1 MPQPWITFCTTRHT
15 ILGTVTM
22 PSGRVRRFTTSTA
35 ITVAALGLL
44 SVTTGAVA
52 DRRPV
57 APEPA
62 TATLRGSRPVL
73 SSVLSPALSPQAARY
88 RAQELSWRG
97 CIDPELEP
105 GLPIDYYRLQC
116 TTLTAPLNWADPS
129 GGPEVEIAVSR
140 LKAAITPAVGVLFTN
155 PGGPGAAG
163 VELPLLFVSDARKAL
178 LRSQDIY
185 GIDVRGTGDSSNVTC
200 GGTSS
205 RLLDPRERSTANLAL
220 LLDSAEL
227 TARAC
232 DVAGGQLIDY
242 VSTEQTVRDLELLR
256 AVVQAPKLNWIGF
269 SAGTWLGA
277 QYATAFPERV
287 GNMVLDSNVDFT
299 GSWQAALQLQPKGFE
314 RRFTADFTPWV
325 AKYQAIYRLGGT
337 SGAVQASY
345 ERIRAG
351 LRSDVPIDSAVTL
364 DQLVAGSLYSK
375 GLFPLAASVLAEL
388 DDFLVAQQT
397 SNRRAMS
404 RSRARVSAAIPLLR
418 RATMSFA
425 GDAEEAAFLAVTC
438 NDTAWIGGR
447 AGLVEA
453 SARIGAASPL
463 LGWGT
468 VGQPCAF
475 WNRPAVNTPVPTG
488 VGVPAV
494 LMVQSEHDPATPI
507 EGARS
512 AAARFAGARF
522 LTVTGEG
529 DHGLYAGGNSCVN
542 KTVERFIVQGILP
555 VEGATCAG
563 RALPKPDQST
573 FLAQAGTYRVRAAKT
588 AVPGPV
594 SPIGAAAVA
603 GLPIPGTNPLVALRL
618 LAALTP

>member
-1 MPQPWITFCTTRHT
+1 M
-15 ILGTVTM
+15 
-22 PSGRVRRFTTSTA
+22 TSTA

-44 SVTTGAVA
+44 SGTTGAVA
-52 DRRPV
+52 GHHPV
-57 APEPA
+57 GSEPG
-62 TATLRGSRPVL
+62 TTTLRGSDPVFA
-73 SSVLSPALSPQAARY
+73 SVLSTALSPRAARY

-97 CIDPELEP
+97 CIDRKLEP
-105 GLPIDYYRLQC
+105 GLPVDYYRLQC
-116 TTLTAPLNWADPS
+116 STLTAPLNWADPN
-129 GGPEVEIAVSR
+129 GGGQVEIAVSR
-140 LKAAITPAVGVLFTN
+140 LKASISPAVGVLFTN

-163 VELPLLFVSDARKAL
+163 VGLPLLFVSDARKAL

-200 GGTSS
+200 GGTPS
-205 RLLDPRERSTANLAL
+205 RLLDPRERSTENLAL

-242 VSTEQTVRDLELLR
+242 VTTEQTVRDLELLR
-256 AVVQAPKLNWIGF
+256 AVVQAPKLNWLGF

-299 GSWQAALQLQPKGFE
+299 GSWQAALQLQPMGFE
-314 RRFTADFTPWV
+314 RRFTADFLPWV
-325 AKYQAIYRLGGT
+325 AKYQVTYRLGG
-337 SGAVQASY
+337 SPAAVQASY

-364 DQLVAGSLYSK
+364 DQLIAGSLYSK
-375 GLFPLAASVLAEL
+375 GLFPLAGSVLAEL
-388 DDFLVAQQT
+388 NDFLLAQR
-397 SNRRAMS
+397 SANLRAMS
-404 RSRARVSAAIPLLR
+404 RSRAQVSAAIPLLR
-418 RATMSFA
+418 RGTMSFA
-425 GDAEEAAFLAVTC
+425 GDAEAAAFLAVTC
-438 NDTAWIGGR
+438 NDTAWTGGR

-453 SARIGAASPL
+453 SARLGATAPL
-463 LGWGT
+463 LGWAA
-468 VGQPCAF
+468 VEQPCAF
-475 WNRPAVNTPVPTG
+475 WNRPTANTPVPTG

-507 EGARS
+507 EGAR
-512 AAARFAGARF
+512 AAAAGFAGARL

-542 KTVERFIVQGILP
+542 KAVERFIVHGLLP
-555 VEGATCAG
+555 AEGATCAG

-573 FLAQAGTYRVRAAKT
+573 FRAQAGNRRAA
-588 AVPGPV
+588 A
-594 SPIGAAAVA
+594 
-603 GLPIPGTNPLVALRL
+603 LPIPGTNPLVALRL